1 MHRRDKTKANQVPR
15 NITIHYR
22 TVEKKY
28 LEKPNKEITCDIN
41 KHILKAQLKPDRKF
55 HTAVSHAALSVSLQ
69 QDPEAQFR
77 RNESSLRFCTAH
89 RPPFNNP
96 QR

>member
-1 MHRRDKTKANQVPR
+1 MYRRDKIKANQVLR

-22 TVEKKY
+22 TVGKKY

-55 HTAVSHAALSVSLQ
+55 HPAVPHVALSVSQ
-69 QDPEAQFR
+69 QQNPEAQFR
-77 RNESSLRFCTAH
+77 RNESPLWLCTAP

-96 QR
+96 